1 MSEGSHERS
10 RWLYGYMIIVSI
22 LIIIHWW
29 MRDAFGWVAGDQLL
43 SNRWTLFCAF
53 LLRKLSFMFCCFF
66 SELSWRVIS
75 GFWNFFPKLAFDRVL
90 VLLQGTFPCKLHDR
104 ISQDFKSGCHV
115 EIVSFWGLRSIDL
128 LQ

>member
-10 RWLYGYMIIVSI
+10 RWLYGYLIIVSI
-22 LIIIHWW
+22 WSLFTEEWQMLLVELLKINFYQIIEPYFVHSSSENYH
-29 MRDAFGWVAGDQLL
+29 L
-43 SNRWTLFCAF
+43 
-53 LLRKLSFMFCCFF
+53 CFVVCF

-75 GFWNFFPKLAFDRVL
+75 GFWNFFPKLTFDRVL
-90 VLLQGTFPCKLHDR
+90 VLLQGTFPCKLHYR